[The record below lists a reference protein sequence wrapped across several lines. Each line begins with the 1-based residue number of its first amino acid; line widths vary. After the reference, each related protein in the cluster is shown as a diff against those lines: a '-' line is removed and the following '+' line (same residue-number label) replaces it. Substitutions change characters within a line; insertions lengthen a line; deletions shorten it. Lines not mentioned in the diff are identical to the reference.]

1 MLRRPRVAAS
11 ARVSGAPFTAASLPA
26 ALTERLLDV
35 LLDTRGIV
43 ASFVVNDA
51 GEVLCARRGYGF
63 PAGATLDAALDAVAG
78 LRLAA
83 GSGLEAPST
92 VVAFRHGLLFA
103 RRFRRAYLCAWA
115 TEPFNQRALD
125 MTARLVV
132 GSLPDDPRLDASALT
147 SSEDEEEERITRPWL
162 PPRATQ
168 GPLPSSVSLRA
179 PRVPRELAGMVRGS
193 GYGSAAPRERPQ
205 RDERLRESGVRRVAR
220 SRVFRDDD

>member
-1 MLRRPRVAAS
+1 MLRRPRMAAP

-51 GEVLCARRGYGF
+51 GEVLSARRAPNF
-63 PAGATLDAALDAVAG
+63 PQGATLDAALDAVAG

-83 GSGLEAPST
+83 SSGLESTST
-92 VVAFRHGLLFA
+92 VVAFRYGLLFA
-103 RRFRRAYLCAWA
+103 RRFRCAHLCAWA

-132 GSLPDDPRLDASALT
+132 GSLPDDPRLDAIPLMSQ
-147 SSEDEEEERITRPWL
+147 EDEEEDRIT
-162 PPRATQ
+162 
-168 GPLPSSVSLRA
+168 
-179 PRVPRELAGMVRGS
+179 
-193 GYGSAAPRERPQ
+193 
-205 RDERLRESGVRRVAR
+205 
-220 SRVFRDDD
+220 